1 LFKFPSVKSPIN
13 IIKAAF
19 DVKTKI
25 YSKLYKIKE
34 KKRNKSEF
42 DIISSLIS
50 EESNNTTYSKS
61 RESISSIKSNKNEII
76 SKVMNIIDKYKNSIE
91 EKDIQ
96 EINNLLNNI

>member
-1 LFKFPSVKSPIN
+1 
-13 IIKAAF
+13 
-19 DVKTKI
+19 VKTKI
-25 YSKLYKIKE
+25 YAKLYKIKE

-61 RESISSIKSNKNEII
+61 RESISSIKSNKFEII